1 MPLELKIIKEAV
13 MGALGPVSD
22 LVDSLHTSRE
32 EKDGMKLQLAVA
44 QGSLEQSFHASQS
57 AVIMAEATGQ
67 SWIQRNW
74 RPLTMLSFV
83 FIIVWNYVIG
93 PIGTWLSAVCVAI
106 WGGPETVPILF
117 PVLELP
123 TGLWA
128 TLNVGIG
135 GYMSLRTYEKVQ
147 FGREGKMPKK
157 KMIKAIAEAVRE
169 ELKFNNAA

>member
-1 MPLELKIIKEAV
+1 MPLELKVIKEAV

-22 LVDSLHTSRE
+22 LVDNLHTSRE
-32 EKDGMKLQLAVA
+32 EKDQMKLQLAVA
-44 QGSLEQSFHASQS
+44 QGNLEANFHKAQS
-57 AVIMAEATGQ
+57 AVIMAEATGA

-74 RPLTMLSFV
+74 RPITMLSFV

-93 PIGTWLSAVCVAI
+93 PIGTWLAVLLGSPAV
-106 WGGPETVPILF
+106 F

-123 TGLWA
+123 TGLWT

-135 GYMSLRTYEKVQ
+135 GYMTLRTYEKVQ
-147 FGREGKMPKK
+147 FGKEGKMPKK